1 MKIIV
6 KILAF
11 FLFLIS
17 IESCEDFMDIHQEYL
32 EGGEIIYAPKPD
44 SVAFIA
50 GRNRVMFKGW
60 VYNGVNIDKLIV
72 RWNSGLDSISIPV
85 TFNNEMDS
93 IDVIIDNLP
102 EKSYTFDVYSIDNF
116 GHRSL
121 TITNFGS
128 SYSDIYLST
137 LIPRRIKS
145 ISLTDKEG
153 MIEWF
158 TAAEGLIGNEIRY
171 IMKSDGSTGI
181 AFMEAGKYNIA
192 VDVKA
197 GSEFEH
203 RSLYIPEEQAIDTF
217 YTEWVKHPDPFPSIY
232 QYNKDEWEVLQVSD
246 EKASD
251 GGGMH
256 TIIDN
261 NLNNYWH
268 SQWGPNIPLPHW
280 AIIDMQSTKTIAFME
295 VYRRKNSTDTKT
307 VQIFL
312 SNDPDPESLEWVLAG
327 EGQYTTGDKL
337 RVDVTPGSSGRYM
350 KIYLPDSNRDP
361 FTNVAEV
368 YVYGN

>member
-1 MKIIV
+1 MKSIV

-17 IESCEDFMDIHQEYL
+17 IESCENFMDIHEEYL

-50 GRNRVMFKGW
+50 GKNRIMFRGW
-60 VYNGVNIDKLIV
+60 VYNGVNIDQLIV

-85 TFNNEMDS
+85 TFKNEMDS

-102 EKSYTFDVYSIDNF
+102 EKSYTFDVYTIDNF

-137 LIPRRIKS
+137 LIPRRVKS
-145 ISLTDKEG
+145 MSLTDKEG
-153 MIEWF
+153 VIEWF
-158 TAAEGLIGNEIRY
+158 AAAEGLVGNEIRY
-171 IMKSDGSTGI
+171 VKSDGTTDV
-181 AFMEAGKYNIA
+181 AFMDASMYHIG

-217 YTEWVKHPDPFPSIY
+217 YTAWVKHPEPFPSIY
-232 QYNKDEWEVLQVSD
+232 LYSKDEWEVLQVSD
-246 EKASD
+246 EKVSD

-256 TIIDN
+256 TLIDN
-261 NLNNYWH
+261 NLDNYWH
-268 SQWGPNIPLPHW
+268 SQWGPEIPLPHW
-280 AIIDMQSTKTIAFME
+280 AIIDMQTIKPIAFVE
-295 VYRRKNSTDTKT
+295 VYRRKGSTDTKT
-307 VQIFL
+307 VQIYL
-312 SNDPDPESLEWVLAG
+312 GNDPDPESPEWVMAG
-327 EGQYTTGDKL
+327 EGQFTTGDKL
-337 RVDVTPGSSGRYM
+337 WVDLASGSSGRYM
-350 KIYLPDSNRDP
+350 KLYLPDSNRAP
-361 FTNVAEV
+361 FTAVAEV